1 MSVLTDKYINPFTD
15 FGFKKLFGSEANKD
29 ILIDFLNALLEGEES
44 VIVDLTFITN
54 EQLGEQIVDRRAIFD
69 LYCENEQGEKFIV
82 ELQKSKQNFFKDR
95 SLYYASFPIR
105 EQAKKGDW
113 NFELKA
119 IYTIA
124 ILDFIFDE
132 DKNDVDKYFY
142 KVKLTDVDTHKVFYD
157 KLTFIYLEMPKFQKE
172 LSELSSHFERWMY
185 VFRNLSRLQSYPDKL
200 QEKIFKKFF
209 KQAEIAQ
216 LPQEKRQEYEQSL
229 KYYRDLNNVIDTAFD
244 EGKEEGK
251 IEGKIAGKLE
261 GNIEGKI
268 EGQLTIIQT
277 MSSNG
282 LDIETI
288 SKLTGLSQEDVA
300 LLQSKLSQC

>member
-1 MSVLTDKYINPFTD
+1 MTILADKYINPFTD
-15 FGFKKLFGSEANKD
+15 FGFKKLFGSESNKD

-44 VIVDLTFITN
+44 TIVDLTFITN
-54 EQLGEQIVDRRAIFD
+54 EQLGDQIVDRRAIFD
-69 LYCENEQGEKFIV
+69 LYCENELGEKFIV

-105 EQAKKGDW
+105 EQAKKGNW

-124 ILDFIFDE
+124 ILDFVFDE
-132 DKNDVDKYFY
+132 DKNDIDKYFY
-142 KVKLTDVDTHKVFYD
+142 KVKLTDVDTHKIFYD

-172 LSELSSHFERWMY
+172 ISELSNHFERWMY
-185 VFRNLSRLQSYPDKL
+185 VFRNLNRLQSYPEKL

-216 LPQEKRQEYEQSL
+216 LPNEKRQEYEDSL

-244 EGKEEGK
+244 D
-251 IEGKIAGKLE
+251 GKLE
-261 GNIEGKI
+261 GKLEEKLEMVHSMLNA
-268 EGQLTIIQT
+268 
-277 MSSNG
+277 G
-282 LDIETI
+282 LDIEMI
-288 SKLTGLSQEDVA
+288 STVTGLSAEKIKDM
-300 LLQSKLSQC
+300 KKNKGEIK

>member
-15 FGFKKLFGSEANKD
+15 FGFKKLFGSEVNKD

-44 VIVDLTFITN
+44 AIVDLSFITN
-54 EQLGEQIVDRRAIFD
+54 EQLGEQIIDRRAIFD

-105 EQAKKGDW
+105 EQAKKGNW

-132 DKNDVDKYFY
+132 DKDDIDKYFY
-142 KVKLTDVDTHKVFYD
+142 KVKLTDVDTNKVFYD
-157 KLTFIYLEMPKFQKE
+157 KLTFIYLEMPKFQKD
-172 LSELSSHFERWMY
+172 LSSLTSHFERWMY

-216 LPQEKRQEYEQSL
+216 LPHEKRHEYEQSL

-251 IEGKIAGKLE
+251 IEGM
-261 GNIEGKI
+261 IEGKI
-268 EGQLTIIQT
+268 EGQLTIIKT
-277 MSSNG
+277 MLENG
-282 LDIETI
+282 LDLEGI
-288 SKLTGLSQEDVA
+288 SKLTGLSLSELN
-300 LLQSKLSQC
+300 LLKDK